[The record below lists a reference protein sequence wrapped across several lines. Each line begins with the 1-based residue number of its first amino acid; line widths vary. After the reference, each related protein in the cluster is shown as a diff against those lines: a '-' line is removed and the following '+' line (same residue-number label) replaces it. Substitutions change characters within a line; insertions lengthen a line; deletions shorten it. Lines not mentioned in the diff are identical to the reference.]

1 MPSQQARRR
10 RTARFLAAE
19 GALYLAFLY
28 GDVFR
33 GGADTVLLKYGSIAL
48 CFAMSLLEFRR
59 GGEGL
64 MALGL
69 ALTLGADTFLLLL
82 DRWYLAG
89 VLLFFCVQLVY
100 WARLARADG
109 GRLRLGSRAVLTALL
124 PALLALLRALTP
136 LTAAAAVYLAQFL
149 ANLLQCCRI
158 SAPWRRQFF
167 WGLALYLICDLC
179 VGLFQV
185 PQLVPQGLHGPVR
198 VGMWL
203 FYLPGQVLLVLSG
216 QERGEQHETRE

>member
-1 MPSQQARRR
+1 MLSQPAHR
-10 RTARFLAAE
+10 RTACFLAAE

-48 CFAMSLLEFRR
+48 CFAMSLLEACR
-59 GGEGL
+59 GGERL
-64 MALGL
+64 MALGM

-89 VLLFFCVQLVY
+89 VLLFFGVQLVY

-109 GRLRLGSRAVLTALL
+109 GRLRLGTRAVLTG
-124 PALLALLRALTP
+124 ALLRALALPGALTP
-136 LTAAAAVYLAQFL
+136 LTGAAAVYLAQFL
-149 ANLLQCCRI
+149 SNLLQCRRAD
-158 SAPWRRQFF
+158 APWRGQFF
-167 WGLALYLICDLC
+167 WGLALYLACDLC
-179 VGLFQV
+179 VGLFQT
-185 PQLVPQGLHGPVR
+185 PRLVPDWAQDPVR

-216 QERGEQHETRE
+216 REKGEHGEKRE